1 MGIDQSPPFKKSPN
15 REYIRVSTAA
25 RLSVG
30 YYNAHGVN
38 QRGSS
43 VAGCGRWKAYGRD
56 ITVAE
61 IVVDQD
67 GPKFDGHFK
76 CGNVWTCDRCAR
88 ARVSQARSWIR
99 AALIPAFEV
108 NNLGAAMMTFTMA
121 HTYAGCWKQ
130 SIALLHEAYKLFDK
144 NMSRRYKL
152 IGSIGKLKSLEAP
165 IGINGIHGHF
175 HVLISHTA
183 GVDMSTFETVARRE
197 WESAVSQVGG
207 QCNDHGFDLKLDAM
221 ADYLAKQEVAHEMS
235 NHDTKKT
242 RRKGLL
248 LGQLLDRAARGDTK
262 ASAEWLRAIDA
273 LQGRSRFHAG
283 DLAKKLGIPNCTD
296 WEDEERQEERAE
308 AIADLPEPVR
318 IAYPLRDH
326 LKATRPDSPRPG
338 LAMILRAARGADAG
352 KVHSMVEALCKDV
365 DKRAKQIPGS
375 CPPSF
380 WDWPDDYF
388 DQFADECSIE
398 PSSAKS
404 GVSQHYLC
412 YVTPI
417 NSVT

>member
-1 MGIDQSPPFKKSPN
+1 MGIEQSPLFKKSPN

-25 RLSVG
+25 RLSFE

-38 QRGSS
+38 LRGSS

-56 ITVAE
+56 SSVAE
-61 IVVDQD
+61 IIVNKD

-99 AALIPAFEV
+99 AALIPALKV
-108 NNLGAAMMTFTMA
+108 NNLSAAMMTFTMA
-121 HTYAGCWKQ
+121 HSYGGCWKL
-130 SIALLHEAYKLFDK
+130 SIALLHDAYKLLDK
-144 NMSRRYKL
+144 NMARHYKL
-152 IGSIGKLKSLEAP
+152 IGSIGKLKSFEP
-165 IGINGIHGHF
+165 PVGPNGIHGHF

-183 GVDMSTFETVARRE
+183 GVDMSTFEIVARRE
-197 WESAVSQVGG
+197 WESAVAKVGG
-207 QCNDHGFDLKLDAM
+207 HCNDHGFDLKLNAM
-221 ADYLAKQEVAHEMS
+221 ADYLAKQELAHEMS

-242 RRKGLL
+242 RKKGLL
-248 LGQLLDRAARGDTK
+248 LGQLLDRATRGDTK

-296 WEDEERQEERAE
+296 WKDEERQEERAE
-308 AIADLPEPVR
+308 LIADLPEPVR
-318 IAYPLRDH
+318 ITYPLRDH
-326 LKATRPDSPRPG
+326 LKATLPNSMRPG
-338 LAMILRAARGADAG
+338 LAMILRAARGADAD
-352 KVHSMVEALCKDV
+352 KVHRIVKALCKDV
-365 DKRAKQIPGS
+365 DKRAKQIAGS

-388 DQFADECSIE
+388 DRFDSN
-398 PSSAKS
+398 
-404 GVSQHYLC
+404 SQMQGHQ
-412 YVTPI
+412 I
-417 NSVT
+417 